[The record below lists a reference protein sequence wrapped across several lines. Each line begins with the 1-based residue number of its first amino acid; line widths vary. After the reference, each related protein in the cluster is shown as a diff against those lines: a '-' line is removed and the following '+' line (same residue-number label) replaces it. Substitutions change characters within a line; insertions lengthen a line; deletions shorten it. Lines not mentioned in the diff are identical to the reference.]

1 MDALSRH
8 EDYGHLALTE
18 SDLDA
23 DPIAQLAQ
31 WVTEADE
38 FGVYEPNAMVVGTVD
53 QNGNPNSRTVLLR
66 GIDARGLIFFTNYES
81 RKGRAISAHS
91 RVSALFGWYAQHRQA
106 IVEGVVSR
114 ISADESDTYFASRP
128 HGSQVS
134 AWASAQSQPVDG
146 RGQLEEQFAEAEQ
159 RFEGVDVPRPE
170 FWGGYLIF
178 PLRIE
183 FWSGRS
189 SRRHDRVV
197 FERRDPEAIWEVSR
211 LQP

>member
-31 WVTEADE
+31 WLTDADE
-38 FGVYEPNAMVVGTVD
+38 FGVYEPNAMVLGTVD
-53 QNGNPNSRTVLLR
+53 SDGTPSARTVLLR
-66 GIDARGLIFFTNYES
+66 GIDERGLMFFTNYES
-81 RKGRAISAHS
+81 RKGQAIVSHP
-91 RVSALFGWYAQHRQA
+91 RVSAVFGWYAQHRQV
-106 IVEGVVSR
+106 IVEGVAGR
-114 ISADESDTYFASRP
+114 ITAEESDTYFASRP

-134 AWASAQSQPVDG
+134 AWASAQSRPIEG
-146 RGQLEEQFAEAEQ
+146 RGQLEQQFSDAEN
-159 RFEGVDVPRPE
+159 RFDGDDVPRPE
-170 FWGGYLIF
+170 FWGGYRIV

-189 SRRHDRVV
+189 SRRHDRIV
-197 FERRDPEAIWEVSR
+197 FERRDPDAVWVVSR
-211 LQP
+211 VQP

>member
-31 WVTEADE
+31 WLTDADE
-38 FGVYEPNAMVVGTVD
+38 FGVYEPNAMVLGTVD
-53 QNGNPNSRTVLLR
+53 SDGTPSARTVLLR
-66 GIDARGLIFFTNYES
+66 GIDERGLMFFTNYES
-81 RKGRAISAHS
+81 RKGQAIASHP
-91 RVSALFGWYAQHRQA
+91 RVSAVFGWYAQHRQV
-106 IVEGVVSR
+106 IVDGVAGR
-114 ISADESDTYFASRP
+114 ITAEESDTYFASRP

-134 AWASAQSQPVDG
+134 AWASAQSRPIEG
-146 RGQLEEQFAEAEQ
+146 RGQLEQQFSDAEN
-159 RFEGVDVPRPE
+159 RFDGDDVPRPE
-170 FWGGYLIF
+170 FWGGYRIV

-189 SRRHDRVV
+189 SRRHDRIV
-197 FERRDPEAIWEVSR
+197 FERRDPDAVWVVSR
-211 LQP
+211 VQP